1 MGFSWRGLRVL
12 LTSGPTREFIDPV
25 RFLSNSSSGKMGWA
39 LASEARRL
47 GAKVTVISG
56 PVLTLP
62 PKDVEVKWVET
73 ALEMRRQV
81 LKTADKADLIVS
93 AAAVTDWRAKVVST
107 EKIKKKN
114 GEIEISLVPNPDIIG
129 EVGEIKKKKEATAQ
143 KFPALIGFALETRD
157 MESSA
162 FKKMWEKN
170 LDMIVANSPATL
182 SSDNIQATL
191 LLKNGVKRKLPLL
204 SKRLCARTI
213 LKEAESFL

>member
-1 MGFSWRGLRVL
+1 MSFSWRGLRVL
-12 LTSGPTREFIDPV
+12 ITSGPTREFLDPV

-39 LASEARRL
+39 LASAARRL

-56 PVLTLP
+56 PVSTIS
-62 PKDVEVKWVET
+62 PKDVEVKWVTT

-81 LKTADKADLIVS
+81 LKTAEKADLIIS
-93 AAAVTDWRAKVVST
+93 AAAVTDWRAKTVAT

-114 GEIEISLVPNPDIIG
+114 GEIEIALVPNPDIIG
-129 EVGEIKKKKEATAQ
+129 EVGEIKKKDGAKAR

-157 MESSA
+157 VESSA
-162 FKKMWEKN
+162 LKKMWAKN
-170 LDMIVANSPATL
+170 LDMIVANSPASL
-182 SSDNIQATL
+182 SSENIRATL

-204 SKRLCARTI
+204 PKRLCAQAI